1 MHVFQPSSSSRAAE
15 LLTQSGSTPT
25 GFVGFQGLGGAHAY
39 VPASQAF
46 DDVDTCL
53 DSDFRVVLR
62 KLTKRDATTK
72 IKVSHILVL
81 FDLCFLPIRLLK
93 MFSFVYM
100 MLMLTLHAM
109 FIFLKFINTFLLYV
123 CLSSFI
129 FYFTECKTEHI

>member
-1 MHVFQPSSSSRAAE
+1 MNYFQIYIYMSCVFQPSSSSRAAE

-25 GFVGFQGLGGAHAY
+25 RFVGFGGLGGAQAY

-72 IKVSHILVL
+72 IKVSQANCHAAIYIILV
-81 FDLCFLPIRLLK
+81 
-93 MFSFVYM
+93 Y
-100 MLMLTLHAM
+100 
-109 FIFLKFINTFLLYV
+109 
-123 CLSSFI
+123 
-129 FYFTECKTEHI
+129 